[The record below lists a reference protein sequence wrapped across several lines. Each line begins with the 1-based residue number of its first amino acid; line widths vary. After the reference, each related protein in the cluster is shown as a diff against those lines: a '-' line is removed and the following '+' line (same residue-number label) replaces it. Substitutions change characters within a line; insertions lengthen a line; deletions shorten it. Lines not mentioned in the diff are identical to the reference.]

1 MIISKVTSYR
11 HSQRTKA
18 LRNTKSGLR
27 TATFLPLF
35 EANVVFFFISAN
47 VGKGVPLVGL

>member
-1 MIISKVTSYR
+1 MIIYKVTSYR

-27 TATFLPLF
+27 AATLLPLF
-35 EANVVFFFISAN
+35 EASVVFFFISAIFS
-47 VGKGVPLVGL
+47 KGVLLIGL